1 MNTINYLKEIYGY
14 STPIFL
20 KDIRIGGKSK
30 TSIRKE
36 LSRAAEKGDIKRDA
50 NGVYYFD
57 LKGEYPD
64 KLSVNEVI
72 TKRFIKND
80 YGIPG
85 FDIEIYGYTTGQT
98 FLNSLGISQQVPA
111 VYEIVTNNT
120 SCKRMFVYKGRR
132 VLLRKGKVTI
142 DRTNY
147 KILQFLDA
155 FYYLDINEVREY
167 HDNLYQYIQ
176 SHLTKEQLQ
185 SYLALYPY
193 KIHKLLIEGEL
204 V

>member
-1 MNTINYLKEIYGY
+1 LQ
-14 STPIFL
+14 
-20 KDIRIGGKSK
+20 
-30 TSIRKE
+30 
-36 LSRAAEKGDIKRDA
+36 
-50 NGVYYFD
+50 
-57 LKGEYPD
+57 
-64 KLSVNEVI
+64 
-72 TKRFIKND
+72 KNVCL
-80 YGIPG
+80 
-85 FDIEIYGYTTGQT
+85 Q
-98 FLNSLGISQQVPA
+98 
-111 VYEIVTNNT
+111 
-120 SCKRMFVYKGRR
+120 GRR